1 MKTIKFLDGTILHIE
16 DSVLMKMF
24 HYIQMKE
31 RDTEAGGVL
40 LGKQIKNREE
50 YILSDISVPTIK
62 DKRKRFSFVRDK
74 RNAQFII
81 NQVWRETKGITNYLG
96 EWHSHPE
103 CNPTPSNIDRNLIR
117 QIINDRSNVFSK
129 VFLIIVGFD
138 QSLYI
143 GVANSKVSA
152 NIIFSTEI
160 GGAE

>member
-1 MKTIKFLDGTILHIE
+1 MKTIIFLDGTILHIE

-24 HYIQMKE
+24 HYIQTGE
-31 RDTEAGGVL
+31 SDPEAGGVL

-50 YILSDISVPTIK
+50 YILSDISEPTIK

-74 RNAQFII
+74 RSAQIII
-81 NQVWRETKGITNYLG
+81 NQVWKETKGITNYLG

-103 CNPTPSNIDRNLIR
+103 CNPTPSNIDRNLIH

-129 VFLIIVGFD
+129 VFLIIVGLD

-143 GVANSKVSA
+143 GMANSKISA
-152 NIIFSTEI
+152 NIILSTEI
-160 GGAE
+160 GGAK